1 MKPAIKIAPLVLVML
16 VSAACTSSPAAPAVS
31 RSVRRSRA
39 HCRPAAQ
46 TSASSNAGD
55 FVASGPII
63 VEDQVDVAA
72 QRDGVVD
79 RVLAEPGTSVKKGQ
93 LLAALD
99 DRQITSDLEAARAKT
114 RSTEDDLRNWEAE
127 AKVLD
132 SDYARAEKM
141 WEAQIIPKEQL
152 DHAKYKAE
160 SDQWDVKRVSEL
172 LTNAKQNEHSLEL
185 ELEKTQ
191 ITAPFN
197 GIVAR
202 RYVRAGQSVA
212 RNDRMFWVT
221 AVAPLRIRVTLPER
235 FLGHMKSGSAMAA
248 SRRPRNLVQTLQYRY
263 RARIHSSQPSCR
275 SFASDTIEILAE
287 LVRGHI
293 RVCVP
298 ACAPMFTF
306 PTCDEHRI
314 EYAMNIVRALD
325 VALPELPEQVIRK
338 NPPKLDPKVIA
349 KEHIENGQ
357 PVVMVKMPGSD
368 WCSAL
373 RPPVEVGS
381 DV

>member
-1 MKPAIKIAPLVLVML
+1 MRVIKIAPLVLLMI
-16 VSAACTSSPAAPAVS
+16 VSAACSSSPTAPGVSVATAEAATPAS
-31 RSVRRSRA
+31 GS
-39 HCRPAAQ
+39 
-46 TSASSNAGD
+46 SAPKASPDTGE

-79 RVLAEPGTSVKKGQ
+79 RVLAEPGTPVKKGQ

-99 DRQITSDLEAARAKT
+99 ARQISSDLEAARART
-114 RSTEDDLRNWEAE
+114 RSTEADLKNWEAE

-152 DHAKYKAE
+152 EHARYKAE

-202 RYVRAGQSVA
+202 RYVRAGQTVA
-212 RNDRMFWVT
+212 KNDRLFWVT
-221 AVAPLRIRVTLPER
+221 AVSPLRIRVTLPEK
-235 FLGHMKSGSAMAA
+235 FLGHIKSGTMMAVTPA
-248 SRRPRNLVQTLQYRY
+248 EDLSLDRHY
-263 RARIHSSQPSCR
+263 RAKVIQISPVVDPS
-275 SFASDTIEILAE
+275 SDTIEILAE
-287 LVRGHI
+287 LSGD
-293 RVCVP
+293 
-298 ACAPMFTF
+298 TS
-306 PTCDEHRI
+306 
-314 EYAMNIVRALD
+314 
-325 VALPELPEQVIRK
+325 
-338 NPPKLDPKVIA
+338 
-349 KEHIENGQ
+349 G
-357 PVVMVKMPGSD
+357 
-368 WCSAL
+368 L
-373 RPPVEVGS
+373 RPGMRANLHVP
-381 DV
+381 DVH